1 MDILFLSP
9 VKVSLPELFL
19 IQSFPQQCVFFIEI
33 KLTLNLDSTAQ
44 RVVQTNPSH
53 WLPWKQLFLQ
63 RDLGDCMKSLS
74 PPPTPLYWTP
84 FSGSLLVE
92 NFFQLSFP
100 LIKKKLTPLLRYN
113 WHTMKLAYWKCTMCG
128 FLEYSQTCAPIIT
141 TYVST
146 IFITL
151 KGNAASSGN
160 HPPFLSLAWCGQP

>member
-1 MDILFLSP
+1 MKLKWSCSVVSDSLQPHSFQARILEWVAISFSKCCLNSFNCFALPTGFP
-9 VKVSLPELFL
+9 VS
-19 IQSFPQQCVFFIEI
+19 S
-33 KLTLNLDSTAQ
+33 S
-44 RVVQTNPSH
+44 SY
-53 WLPWKQLFLQ
+53 
-63 RDLGDCMKSLS
+63 RDLGDCMKSLI

-113 WHTMKLAYWKCTMCG
+113 WHTIKLIYWKRTMCG
-128 FLEYSQTCAPIIT
+128 FLEYSQTCALIIT

-151 KGNAASSGN
+151 KGNATCSGN
-160 HPPFLSLAWCGQP
+160 HSPFLPLARHGQP